1 MQSTLQL
8 ARLTNARLQRLGT
21 PQPIFLLEQQK
32 GQEQAKEES
41 LIRRSENG
49 EKER

>member
-1 MQSTLQL
+1 MQITLQL
-8 ARLTNARLQRLGT
+8 ARPTNARLQRLGT
-21 PQPIFLLEQQK
+21 PRLIFLLEQQK

-41 LIRRSENG
+41 RENG